1 MADLHEHQAIARLY
15 RADTT
20 ARLGQAMFDLI
31 GPRTRN
37 EGLILFFLPIKFEL
51 PSLVSTRKIKRCADD
66 YVRNTNK
73 YDIWLRRSP
82 VGPEVKVVRHSDHT
96 PLPIL
101 KRSLFYKKVMAP
113 YNLEHGAS
121 LVTWHGNQ
129 WLATLTVFRNAR
141 QGDLSDAEMEQLGKW
156 QVHFEAAVQRLAHTR
171 EERLDDDSLSSFI
184 WGLPTSA
191 FFMKW
196 DLTLSHFTAGAVELC
211 KVWRKGLSSLA
222 MKSSQSRLVV
232 PKEILDVLPRLKP
245 RIEAAKLA
253 RPGPLRPVEFETVTH
268 PSIPGLSAKIYF
280 IPSKSLTLSSGR
292 FMVEMYHDHGNAAKV
307 PVSTFL
313 SKLSRSER
321 KVVLE
326 AARGLSNA
334 EIGRVLR
341 KSPGTVKVQLA
352 QAFKKLKLKSR
363 AQLAG
368 QLNGATVTSLPPGAL
383 GRSSVK
389 A

>member
-1 MADLHEHQAIARLY
+1 MADLLEHESIARLY

-20 ARLGQAMFDLI
+20 ARLGKAMFDLI
-31 GPRTRN
+31 GPRMKN
-37 EGLILFFLPIKFEL
+37 EALLIFFLPIKFEL
-51 PSLVSTRKIKRCADD
+51 PSLVSRRKVKRCADD
-66 YVRNTNK
+66 YVRETNK

-82 VGPEVKVVRHSDHT
+82 VGPGVKAVRHSDHT

-113 YNLEHGAS
+113 YDLEHGAS
-121 LVTWHGNQ
+121 IVVWHGHQ
-129 WLATLTVFRNAR
+129 WLSTLTVFRSAR
-141 QGDLSDAEMEQLGKW
+141 QGDLSDAEMEQLRKW

-196 DLTLSHFTAGAVELC
+196 DMTLSHFTAGAVELC

-222 MKSSQSRLVV
+222 LKSSQSRLVV
-232 PKEILDVLPRLKP
+232 PGEILDVLPRLKP

-268 PSIPGLSAKIYF
+268 PTIPGLSAKIYF

-292 FMVEMYHDHGNAAKV
+292 FMIEMYHDQGNAKA

-334 EIGRVLR
+334 EIGRALR

-368 QLNGATVTSLPPGAL
+368 QLNGASIESLPPGAL

>member
-1 MADLHEHQAIARLY
+1 MAHLHEHEAIARLY

-20 ARLGQAMFDLI
+20 ARLGKAMFDLI
-31 GPRTRN
+31 GPRMRH
-37 EGLILFFLPIKFEL
+37 EALFIVFLPIKFEL
-51 PSLVSTRKIKRCADD
+51 PALVSKRKVQPCADE
-66 YVRNTNK
+66 YIRNTNK

-82 VGPEVKVVRHSDHT
+82 VGPGVKAVRHSDHT
-96 PLPIL
+96 PFSIL
-101 KRSLFYKKVMAP
+101 KRSLFYKNVMAP
-113 YNLEHGAS
+113 YKLEHGAS
-121 LVTWHGNQ
+121 IVAWHGNQ
-129 WLATLTVFRNAR
+129 WLSTLTVFRNAR

-156 QVHFEAAVQRLAHTR
+156 QVHFEAAVQHLAHTR

-196 DLTLSHFTAGAVELC
+196 DLTLSHFTAGAVELGQ
-211 KVWRKGLSSLA
+211 VWRKGLSSLA

-232 PKEILDVLPRLKP
+232 PREILDALPRLKP

-268 PSIPGLSAKIYF
+268 PTIPGLSAKIYF

-292 FMVEMYHDHGNAAKV
+292 FMVEMYHDQGHAAKA
-307 PVSTFL
+307 PVATFL

-334 EIGRVLR
+334 EIARVLR

-352 QAFKKLKLKSR
+352 QAFRKLKLKSR

-368 QLNGATVTSLPPGAL
+368 QLNGATPASLPPGAL